1 MNNKLISSLVL
12 LLILAFLKHENAN
25 YTIFTS
31 FALIYFI
38 LSFYS
43 KKFIHN
49 VLIAFSIVSI
59 LSILSIYFN
68 SCYSNSSNNYFE
80 LFENENEKEDD
91 SKKEEN
97 KEIKNTDPVT
107 MDDIADLDDM
117 IDEDFNKTSNDN
129 SKINTNNM
137 DHATAQKE
145 TFRLINSVKL
155 LEKTIQDLSPTLKQ
169 GKNIIDALDKMKL

>member
-59 LSILSIYFN
+59 LSILSIYLN
-68 SCYSNSSNNYFE
+68 SCYFNLNNNYLE
-80 LFENENEKEDD
+80 LFENENEDD
-91 SKKEEN
+91 SEKEEN

-107 MDDIADLDDM
+107 MDDITDLDDM

-155 LEKTIQDLSPTLKQ
+155 LEKTIQDLAPTLKQ
-169 GKNIIDALDKMKL
+169 GKNIINALDKMKL